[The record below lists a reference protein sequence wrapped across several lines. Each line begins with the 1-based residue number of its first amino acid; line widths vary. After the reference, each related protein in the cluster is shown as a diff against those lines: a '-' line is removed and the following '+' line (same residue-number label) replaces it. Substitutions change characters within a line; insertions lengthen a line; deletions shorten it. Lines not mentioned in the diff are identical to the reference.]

1 MHKWLT
7 YNNDIIN
14 NTVIFTPVSFWY
26 LNSNLIYDISAGL
39 FFVSSSG
46 HTTTLALEEEDG

>member
-7 YNNDIIN
+7 YNNDFIN
-14 NTVIFTPVSFWY
+14 NTVISTPVSLWY

-46 HTTTLALEEEDG
+46 HTTLALEEEDG